1 MGDGVFY
8 SHVGIWSCRQGALH
22 GSLSPAGLIFSP
34 TQVCNQK
41 QVIKHGWAIKGA
53 SNHHSTARVGWRRTK
68 LDGRSGGGGA
78 RRECCVGDC
87 VLGLCCACGVHGE
100 DVPHRL
106 TLDIRRNIVS
116 YVLNDWDR
124 FKVWTDD
131 GTGDNYTTQENYKSE
146 MLKPFTYGSAC
157 ELMAAAELFSCRFQ
171 VYRNGQIFYTFG
183 EPPMP
188 LKHLRFTGD
197 NMSSGHFDV
206 YECFNSQKLDAKL
219 TMKLVVCLQP
229 LTDAECHFNTSLSNT
244 NVIYVLNTKCDE
256 HESNLQT
263 LREAHQEEIQRIVE
277 ETREKILQ
285 YKNRVGEEMDLRQ
298 QLQAM
303 EDSLEQHEK
312 LKEEALSDFEMYR
325 KQTEER
331 ELRTETEQ
339 AERIMA
345 LSKEMLDMKKEFEDR
360 LQSFAELQDKLNQEK
375 AQMMAELEKA
385 SQESISL
392 QDECQ
397 MLRRSNVDEK
407 GKLEEICNTKTH
419 ALREEVEEL
428 RTEKHKMEESFEH
441 QICTMKAT
449 HEEEYEAL
457 RRTLQQTMADTLKL
471 WQQRELEQRKALQ
484 TSLQQKLKKA
494 EAELEVKCQKLND
507 CKKHSLKLQDR
518 IQDLGAEAEESR
530 RKILDAVANQR
541 KAEEELSVAKERLI
555 LQESEILKKS
565 EELLFHSKA
574 SAEVDDLRS
583 QISQLQRRVK
593 ELDQKNNEKS
603 NDHAQHIRQQIHGEE
618 LHKAKQL
625 PDEEKAR
632 LKEQLIKG
640 LEEVTKK
647 HAAELK
653 SVQNTMEAEKRK
665 IQKDLQ
671 AQFEEFKKKMEEER
685 KQIEKEKDDLTCQLK
700 ESLIKV
706 SHLESSIQRQ
716 HNNPDTVLIE
726 TQAVKPNR
734 KLEEEVEQARCLIL
748 DLKKE
753 LALGKRQHQ
762 TAMLAW
768 EAEKER
774 IKERISVL
782 TEAKCKEKIRSSNFA
797 ECAEK
802 NESQEQYLACLLL
815 QKDKGAEISEGHK
828 GKLEEMYLQPGGL
841 PLDSKQLLLYKALKK
856 LESKLFKEKE
866 LLQQELQDSIQLN
879 HNLKTQLETLNQQMQ
894 KQTENNKAHA
904 FKDINL
910 QDQMKSLHS
919 QLEGCQ
925 NEVLTLRK
933 ENENL
938 KVQLDSVYSELEL
951 RRQQTLQLHISEEQQ
966 RRIKEKEEKLKR
978 SESRLGDLQVI
989 GKLQDKLNEREQVL
1003 KMLVEDL
1010 RFQQHS
1016 SLNSESSNVRGY
1028 ETRSRAGSLTP
1039 TLKKKK
1045 MEEIP
1050 PRVISVPNLRCY
1062 EKSFKTCE
1070 PQSGKQSPHT
1080 ERSMFPDHRN
1090 SMVVPISPQAYM
1102 PEPQPPAG

>member
-1 MGDGVFY
+1 M
-8 SHVGIWSCRQGALH
+8 
-22 GSLSPAGLIFSP
+22 
-34 TQVCNQK
+34 
-41 QVIKHGWAIKGA
+41 A
-53 SNHHSTARVGWRRTK
+53 SRCGKTSQ
-68 LDGRSGGGGA
+68 SGGTCNGTSAEYPGIEQDLYDYQMHMKMCKKVA
-78 RRECCVGDC
+78 Q
-87 VLGLCCACGVHGE
+87 
-100 DVPHRL
+100 L
-106 TLDIRRNIVS
+106 T
-116 YVLNDWDR
+116 
-124 FKVWTDD
+124 K
-131 GTGDNYTTQENYKSE
+131 
-146 MLKPFTYGSAC
+146 
-157 ELMAAAELFSCRFQ
+157 
-171 VYRNGQIFYTFG
+171 
-183 EPPMP
+183 
-188 LKHLRFTGD
+188 
-197 NMSSGHFDV
+197 
-206 YECFNSQKLDAKL
+206 
-219 TMKLVVCLQP
+219 
-229 LTDAECHFNTSLSNT
+229 
-244 NVIYVLNTKCDE
+244 VIYVLNTKCDE

-904 FKDINL
+904 FKEMMEHIYREREEKLLAEIQSYQTALQAAEERAKAEIQAERQHMEKQQNVLLENQKAELTQQHAGWCRQLAQRHMKQIEDLQLEIANLRNQKTQQQDINL

-966 RRIKEKEEKLKR
+966 RRSLEDRHHVILESLKQEHRKEIQSIVTDFSTHQTRLQAKIVSLETEIKEKEEKLKR

-1102 PEPQPPAG
+1102 PEPQPPAGKFAEGANMESEGDVQDPQRQEWFTKYFSF